1 MLDYIGLKALQ
12 AGFLIAAIAPL
23 LLVLL
28 YRFVRV
34 EARRGEISAIM
45 AAAFGEP
52 EPNPQPTNDP
62 RILERRQARLDL
74 DANPYISD
82 LRLSFIACHSWKQY
96 FFPMLLLAVL
106 TGAICAVLYVWVRIQ
121 LSPGWKGGPISTVPL
136 TIVMALAGGYVWS
149 LYQIVNRVRSDE
161 LGPGDLS
168 EIGLGLIACAP
179 IGFGLSLITN
189 ELDNVKSFVA
199 FAASAF
205 PLRETQRVIQ
215 EQMMKRAVGADT
227 PASAPRPT
235 ERSLGTAVE
244 GISDQ
249 TLVRLRELRIVTVL
263 DMAYSDPIRV
273 MLQTGYSLPLVI
285 DWMDQSLLALYTGD
299 KRGDLTKL
307 GLRCSLD
314 AYEFVEQHGLWDRVN
329 NRRGAAAGASA
340 NAEAL
345 KVVATKLDVD
355 ANLLQDLLLRIYS
368 DPQVIV
374 LRRLWYVN
382 GAPPAVRAEAA

>member
-1 MLDYIGLKALQ
+1 MLDDIGLKALQ

-28 YRFVRV
+28 YRLVRV
-34 EARRGEISAIM
+34 EARCSEISAIM

-82 LRLSFIACHSWKQY
+82 LRLSFNACHSWKQY

-106 TGAICAVLYVWVRIQ
+106 TGVICAVSYVWVRIQ
-121 LSPGWKGGPISTVPL
+121 LSPGWKGGPLSTVPL

-149 LYQIVNRVRSDE
+149 LYQIVNRVRNDE
-161 LGPGDLS
+161 LGPDDLS
-168 EIGLGLIACAP
+168 EIGLGLIACVP

-189 ELDNVKSFVA
+189 ELANVKSFVA

-205 PLRETQRVIQ
+205 PIRETQRVIR
-215 EQMMKRAVGADT
+215 EQMMKRAVGADAL
-227 PASAPRPT
+227 ASAPRPT
-235 ERSLGTAVE
+235 ERNLGTAVE

-249 TLVRLRELRIVTVL
+249 TLVRLSELRIVTVL
-263 DMAYSDPIRV
+263 DMAYSDPIRI
-273 MLQTGYSLPLVI
+273 MLQTGYSLPLVV
-285 DWMDQSLLALYTGD
+285 DWMDQSLLALYTGE
-299 KRGDLTKL
+299 KRADLTRL

-314 AYEFVEQHGLWDRVN
+314 AYEFVEQHGLWDRVK
-329 NRRGAAAGASA
+329 NRRGTPTGT
-340 NAEAL
+340 NADAL
-345 KVVATKLDVD
+345 KFVATKLDVD

-368 DPQVIV
+368 DPQAIV

-382 GAPPAVRAEAA
+382 GAPAPVRAEAAA

>member
-1 MLDYIGLKALQ
+1 MLDYIGVRALQ
-12 AGFLIAAIAPL
+12 VGFLTAAMTPL
-23 LLVLL
+23 VLVLL

-34 EARRGEISAIM
+34 QARRSEISSIM

-82 LRLSFIACHSWKQY
+82 LGLSFNACHSWKQY
-96 FFPMLLLAVL
+96 FFPMLLLTVL
-106 TGAICAVLYVWVRIQ
+106 IGVICVVSYAWVRIQ
-121 LSPGWKGGPISTVPL
+121 LSPGWKGGPLSTMPL

-149 LYQIVNRVRSDE
+149 LYQIVNRFRNDE
-161 LGPGDLS
+161 LGPDDLS
-168 EIGLGLIACAP
+168 EIGLGLIACVP
-179 IGFGLSLITN
+179 IGFALSLITN

-205 PLRETQRVIQ
+205 PLRETQRVIR
-215 EQMMKRAVGADT
+215 EQMMKRALGADA

-235 ERSLGTAVE
+235 ERNLGTAVE

-249 TLVRLRELRIVTVL
+249 TLVRLSELRIVTVL

-273 MLQTGYSLPLVI
+273 MLQTGYSLPLVV
-285 DWMDQSLLALYTGD
+285 DWMDQSLLALYTGE
-299 KRGDLTKL
+299 KRADLTRL

-314 AYEFVEQHGLWDRVN
+314 AYEFVEQHGLWDSVN
-329 NRRGAAAGASA
+329 NRRGTPTGT
-340 NAEAL
+340 NADAL
-345 KVVATKLDVD
+345 KFVATKLDVD

-368 DPQVIV
+368 DPQVSV

-382 GAPPAVRAEAA
+382 GAPAPVRAEGAA